1 MSDCAADLGA
11 GKIGVSA
18 RRRHSRFL
26 HAATIAVVLGLM
38 SNAGARSQDDPAL
51 PPDFVRLSRV
61 SKDVRQEIRYA
72 GSHNFVGRP
81 IAGYGAAECWL
92 RKEVAQA
99 LTLVAH
105 DLVASGWRLIV
116 YDCYRPERA
125 VADFAA
131 WARDPKEQARKAEFY
146 PALDKEKLFALGYI
160 AAKSGHSTGAAI
172 DAGAEAVDAKGQ
184 ATPLDF
190 GTAFDMFDPR
200 SATASPGISRA
211 AAQNR
216 RRLASAFAAH
226 GFTNYPR
233 EWWHFSYRVAAPRPF
248 DMPIT
253 PAR

>member
-1 MSDCAADLGA
+1 M
-11 GKIGVSA
+11 IGV
-18 RRRHSRFL
+18 
-26 HAATIAVVLGLM
+26 VLALI
-38 SNAGARSQDDPAL
+38 SDAGARSQEDPAL
-51 PPDFVRLSRV
+51 PLGFVRLSQIT
-61 SKDVRQEIRYA
+61 KDVRQEIRYA

-99 LTLVAH
+99 LTSVAH
-105 DLVASGWRLIV
+105 DLVAAGWRLIV

-125 VADFAA
+125 VADFVA
-131 WARDPKEQARKAEFY
+131 WARDSKDQIRKTEFY

-172 DAGAEAVDAKGQ
+172 DAGAEAIDATGRAK
-184 ATPLDF
+184 PLDF

-200 SATASPGISRA
+200 SATASPGISSA

-216 RRLASAFAAH
+216 HRLASAFEAH

-233 EWWHFSYRVAAPRPF
+233 EWWHFSYRIAAPRPF
-248 DMPIT
+248 DIPIT